1 MKFCR
6 FCGAKLE
13 TPMKFCYKC
22 GKALEPASI
31 PVTQQPEP
39 VVLQSAS
46 KNAGVSFRP
55 AAAQHP
61 SAVVF
66 RQTDDDEEVSF
77 HPASVQADE
86 QPQGNVPPQPEL
98 VTIQQPVQTYAP
110 PIYTQAA
117 AAERPKKKS
126 KRPFII
132 IAAVLAVVILGAM
145 AFALRDPMA
154 PINTAAKSVL
164 YLECYDHTGYA
175 FRSGSGFILNDR
187 KIVITNYHVVDG
199 TYQMVALDPYSGR
212 SVEINNVLA
221 YDEEAD
227 LAVLLCEEEIGLP
240 PLELA
245 NSDYVRQ
252 GDKIYTVGY
261 PLGLSH
267 TLSDGLVSS
276 LYLDNG
282 IEIIQISAP
291 ISHGSSGGVLLNEK
305 GKVIGVTS
313 GGWDGGQNLNYAVSS
328 NQLKQL
334 LRDTY
339 DVTPMSALYYK

>member
-55 AAAQHP
+55 AAVQHP

-110 PIYTQAA
+110 PREA
-117 AAERPKKKS
+117 S
-126 KRPFII
+126 KRIQTS
-132 IAAVLAVVILGAM
+132 
-145 AFALRDPMA
+145 LRSQ
-154 PINTAAKSVL
+154 TA
-164 YLECYDHTGYA
+164 
-175 FRSGSGFILNDR
+175 
-187 KIVITNYHVVDG
+187 
-199 TYQMVALDPYSGR
+199 
-212 SVEINNVLA
+212 
-221 YDEEAD
+221 
-227 LAVLLCEEEIGLP
+227 
-240 PLELA
+240 
-245 NSDYVRQ
+245 
-252 GDKIYTVGY
+252 
-261 PLGLSH
+261 
-267 TLSDGLVSS
+267 
-276 LYLDNG
+276 
-282 IEIIQISAP
+282 
-291 ISHGSSGGVLLNEK
+291 
-305 GKVIGVTS
+305 
-313 GGWDGGQNLNYAVSS
+313 
-328 NQLKQL
+328 
-334 LRDTY
+334 
-339 DVTPMSALYYK
+339 SAL